1 VCSNSDGCDVV
12 TSSFTSP
19 ARDRPPDFLGAAEE
33 CALRGLI
40 LRLEHVVVGERG
52 LVERARRQLAQMHRL
67 AGDQEGGGVS
77 ERQQRELGDV
87 DRVLV
92 DSVGHRVVLG
102 VVDPLELFAHVTVE
116 LVQARAA
123 LEESS
128 EDPVLGQEARALL
141 SGRAG

>member
-1 VCSNSDGCDVV
+1 
-12 TSSFTSP
+12 
-19 ARDRPPDFLGAAEE
+19 
-33 CALRGLI
+33 
-40 LRLEHVVVGERG
+40 
-52 LVERARRQLAQMHRL
+52 MHRL

-77 ERQQRELGDV
+77 ERQQHELGDV

-102 VVDPLELFAHVTVE
+102 GLDPLDRLPFAHVAVE

-128 EDPVLGQEARALL
+128 VDPVLGQEARALL